1 MKAINNCEWIV
12 IIAYSYEGKLQNSKE
27 QTTDLCNN
35 MNESPRHDVRWKKAG
50 PRYTQYDSI
59 YIKCKNRKTQFTV
72 TVVRIQVSF
81 GRG

>member
-35 MNESPRHDVRWKKAG
+35 MNESPRHDVR
-50 PRYTQYDSI
+50 
-59 YIKCKNRKTQFTV
+59 
-72 TVVRIQVSF
+72 
-81 GRG
+81 